1 MKIGVPKE
9 IKNNESRVGLTPESA
24 AKLITDNNE
33 LFVET
38 GAGAGIGFAD
48 EDYQSV
54 GAIVLDSASKV
65 YAESELIIKVKEP
78 LPEEFQYLTNQHTLF
93 TYLHLAANK
102 EQARELVQTGIT
114 GIAYETVTAADGTLP
129 LLAPMSAIAGQIGF
143 VVGSY
148 FLLKPNKGLGVLLDS
163 IGDIAPRVVTVIGAG
178 AAGTEA
184 IKKAIAT
191 GAHVKIIDL
200 SEDKLE
206 QLKTKFG
213 EDKVEYIVSTQEAI
227 EEALVSSD
235 LVIGSVYVIGKQA
248 PKVITKDMI
257 GAMKPGSV
265 IVDIA
270 IDQGGCIETSRPT
283 THDDPVFLHDGV
295 IHYCVT
301 NMPGAVPLTAT
312 LALNKATMPYIEA
325 LAKEGIAKAL
335 ESNQHLANGLNM
347 KNGEITHPAIKEALD
362 S

>member
-1 MKIGVPKE
+1 MKIGTPKE
-9 IKNNESRVGLTPESA
+9 IKNNESRVGLTPESVK
-24 AKLITDNNE
+24 KLCSNNNKV
-33 LFVET
+33 FVET
-38 GAGAGIGFAD
+38 GAGVEIGFTD
-48 EDYQSV
+48 EDYEAA
-54 GAIVLDSASKV
+54 GAIVLESASKV

-78 LPEEFQYLTNQHTLF
+78 LPEEFQYLTDRHTVF

-102 EQARELVQTGIT
+102 EQAKELVKTGIT
-114 GIAYETVTAADGTLP
+114 GIAYETVTAEDGTLP

-163 IGDIAPRVVTVIGAG
+163 VGDIAPRVVTVIGAG

-200 SEDKLE
+200 SEEKLE
-206 QLKTKFG
+206 QLKQTFG
-213 EDKVEYIVSTQEAI
+213 EDKVEYIVSTQETI
-227 EEALVSSD
+227 SEALATSD

-257 GAMKPGSV
+257 SAMKPGSV

-283 THDDPVFLHDGV
+283 THDDPVFIHDGV

-312 LALNKATMPYIEA
+312 LALNKATMPHIEA
-325 LAKEGIAKAL
+325 LAREGIIQAL
-335 ESNQHLANGLNM
+335 DSDKHLANGLNM
-347 KNGEITHPAIKEALD
+347 KNGEIIHPAIKEALEE
-362 S
+362 

>member
-54 GAIVLDSASKV
+54 GAIILDSASKV

-206 QLKTKFG
+206 QLKQKFG

-312 LALNKATMPYIEA
+312 LALNKATMPYIET
-325 LAKEGIAKAL
+325 LAKEGVAKAL

-347 KNGEITHPAIKEALD
+347 KNGEIMHPAIKEALD

>member
-206 QLKTKFG
+206 QLKPKFG

>member
-206 QLKTKFG
+206 QLKQKFG

-257 GAMKPGSV
+257 GSMKPGSV

>member
-1 MKIGVPKE
+1 MKIGIPKE
-9 IKNNESRVGLTPESA
+9 IKNNESRVGLTPESVK
-24 AKLITDNNE
+24 KLCSNNNE
-33 LFVET
+33 LFVE
-38 GAGAGIGFAD
+38 AGAGVEIGFSD
-48 EDYQSV
+48 EDYQSA
-54 GAIVLDSASKV
+54 GAIVLESASKV

-78 LPEEFQYLTNQHTLF
+78 LPEEFQYLTERHTVF
-93 TYLHLAANK
+93 TYMHLAANK
-102 EQARELVQTGIT
+102 KQARELVKTGIT
-114 GIAYETVTAADGTLP
+114 GIAYETVTAEDGTLP

-148 FLLKPNKGLGVLLDS
+148 FLLKPNKGLGVLLDA

-206 QLKTKFG
+206 QLKQTFG
-213 EDKVEYIVSTQEAI
+213 ENKVEYIVSTQQTI
-227 EEALVSSD
+227 SEALVSSD

-257 GAMKPGSV
+257 SAMKPGSV

-283 THDDPVFLHDGV
+283 THDDPIFLHDGV

-312 LALNKATMPYIEA
+312 LALNKATMPYIET
-325 LAKEGIAKAL
+325 LAKEGVKKAL
-335 ESNQHLANGLNM
+335 DSDQHLANGLNM
-347 KNGEITHPAIKEALD
+347 KNGEIIHPAIKEALD

>member
-1 MKIGVPKE
+1 MKIGTPKE
-9 IKNNESRVGLTPESA
+9 IKNNESRVGLTPESVK
-24 AKLITDNNE
+24 KLCSNNNE
-33 LFVET
+33 VFVET
-38 GAGAGIGFAD
+38 GAGVEIGFTD
-48 EDYQSV
+48 EDYEAA
-54 GAIVLDSASKV
+54 GAIVLESASKV

-78 LPEEFQYLTNQHTLF
+78 LPEEFQYLTDRHTVF

-102 EQARELVQTGIT
+102 EQAKELVKTGIT
-114 GIAYETVTAADGTLP
+114 GIAYETVTAEDGTLP

-200 SEDKLE
+200 AEKKLE
-206 QLKTKFG
+206 QLKQTFG
-213 EDKVEYIVSTQEAI
+213 EDKVEYIISTQETI
-227 EEALVSSD
+227 SEALATSD
-235 LVIGSVYVIGKQA
+235 LVVGSVYVIGKQA

-257 GAMKPGSV
+257 SAMKPGSV

-283 THDDPVFLHDGV
+283 THDDPVFIHDGV

-325 LAKEGIAKAL
+325 LAKDGVAKAL
-335 ESNQHLANGLNM
+335 ESDQHLANGLNM

>member
-206 QLKTKFG
+206 QLKQTFG

-312 LALNKATMPYIEA
+312 LALNKATMPYIET

>member
-102 EQARELVQTGIT
+102 QQARELVQTGIT

-206 QLKTKFG
+206 QLKQKFG

>member
-1 MKIGVPKE
+1 MKIGIPKE
-9 IKNNESRVGLTPESA
+9 IKNNESRVGLTPESVK
-24 AKLITDNNE
+24 KLCTSNNE

-38 GAGAGIGFAD
+38 GAGVEIGFTD
-48 EDYQSV
+48 EDYQSA
-54 GAIVLDSASKV
+54 GAIVLESASKV
-65 YAESELIIKVKEP
+65 YVESELIIKVKEP
-78 LPEEFQYLTNQHTLF
+78 LPEEFQYLTDRHTVF

-102 EQARELVQTGIT
+102 EQAKELVKTGVT
-114 GIAYETVTAADGTLP
+114 GIAYETVTAEDGTLP

-163 IGDIAPRVVTVIGAG
+163 VGDIAPRVVTVIGAG

-200 SEDKLE
+200 AEEKLE
-206 QLKTKFG
+206 QLKQTFG
-213 EDKVEYIVSTQEAI
+213 EDKVEYIVSTQETVS
-227 EEALVSSD
+227 EALATSD

-257 GAMKPGSV
+257 SAMKPGSV

-283 THDDPVFLHDGV
+283 THDDPVFIHDGV

-312 LALNKATMPYIEA
+312 LALNKATMPHIEA
-325 LAKEGIAKAL
+325 LAREGIIQAL
-335 ESNQHLANGLNM
+335 DSDKHLANGLNM
-347 KNGEITHPAIKEALD
+347 KNGEIIHPAIKEALEE
-362 S
+362 

>member
-1 MKIGVPKE
+1 MKIGTPKE
-9 IKNNESRVGLTPESA
+9 IKNNESRVGLTPESVK
-24 AKLITDNNE
+24 KLCSNNNE

-38 GAGAGIGFAD
+38 GAGVEIGFTD
-48 EDYQSV
+48 EDYEAA
-54 GAIVLDSASKV
+54 GAIVLESAKKV

-78 LPEEFQYLTNQHTLF
+78 LPEEFQYLTDRHTVF

-102 EQARELVQTGIT
+102 EQAKELVKTGIT
-114 GIAYETVTAADGTLP
+114 GIAYETVTAEDGRLP

-148 FLLKPNKGLGVLLDS
+148 FLLKPNNGLGVLLDS
-163 IGDIAPRVVTVIGAG
+163 VGDIAPRVVTVIGAG

-200 SEDKLE
+200 SEEKLE
-206 QLKTKFG
+206 QLKQTFG
-213 EDKVEYIVSTQEAI
+213 EDKVEYIISTQETI
-227 EEALVSSD
+227 SEALATSD

-257 GAMKPGSV
+257 TAMKPGSV
-265 IVDIA
+265 VVDIA

-283 THDDPVFLHDGV
+283 THDDPVFIHDGV

-312 LALNKATMPYIEA
+312 LALNKATMPHIEA
-325 LAKEGIAKAL
+325 LAREGIIQAL
-335 ESNQHLANGLNM
+335 DSDKHLANGLNM
-347 KNGEITHPAIKEALD
+347 KNGEIIHPAIKEALKE
-362 S
+362 

>member
-1 MKIGVPKE
+1 MKIGIPKE
-9 IKNNESRVGLTPESA
+9 IKNNESRVGLTPESVK
-24 AKLITDNNE
+24 KLCTNNNE

-38 GAGAGIGFAD
+38 GAGVEIGFTD
-48 EDYQSV
+48 EDYQSA
-54 GAIVLDSASKV
+54 GAIVLESASKV

-78 LPEEFQYLTNQHTLF
+78 LPEEFQYLTDRHTIF

-102 EQARELVQTGIT
+102 KQARELVKTGIT
-114 GIAYETVTAADGTLP
+114 GIAYETVTAEDGTLP
-129 LLAPMSAIAGQIGF
+129 LLAPMSSIAGQIGF

-178 AAGTEA
+178 VAGTEA

-200 SEDKLE
+200 SEGKLE
-206 QLKTKFG
+206 QLKQTFG
-213 EDKVEYIVSTQEAI
+213 ENKVEYIVSTQQTI
-227 EEALVSSD
+227 SEALVSSD

-257 GAMKPGSV
+257 SAMKSGSV

-283 THDDPVFLHDGV
+283 THDDPVFVHDGV

-325 LAKEGIAKAL
+325 LAKEGVTKAL
-335 ESNQHLANGLNM
+335 DSDRHLANGLNM
-347 KNGEITHPAIKEALD
+347 KNGEIIHPAIKEALD
-362 S
+362 L

>member
-54 GAIVLDSASKV
+54 GAIILDSASKV

-206 QLKTKFG
+206 QLKPKFG

-257 GAMKPGSV
+257 SSMKPGSV

>member
-9 IKNNESRVGLTPESA
+9 IKNNESRVGLTPESV
-24 AKLITDNNE
+24 AKLIKSNNE

-38 GAGAGIGFAD
+38 GAGVGIGFAD
-48 EDYQSV
+48 EDYQSA
-54 GAIVLDSASKV
+54 GAIILDSASKV

-78 LPEEFQYLTNQHTLF
+78 LPEEFQYLTEQHTIF

-102 EQARELVQTGIT
+102 KQARELVKTGIT
-114 GIAYETVTAADGTLP
+114 GIAYETVTAEDGTLP

-148 FLLKPNKGLGVLLDS
+148 FLLKPNKGLGVLLDA

-206 QLKTKFG
+206 QLKQTFG
-213 EDKVEYIVSTQEAI
+213 ENKVEYIVSTQQTI
-227 EEALVSSD
+227 SEALVSSD

-257 GAMKPGSV
+257 SAMKPGSV

-283 THDDPVFLHDGV
+283 THDDPIFLHDGV

-312 LALNKATMPYIEA
+312 LALNKATMPYIET
-325 LAKEGIAKAL
+325 LAKEGVKKAL
-335 ESNQHLANGLNM
+335 DSDQHLANGLNM
-347 KNGEITHPAIKEALD
+347 KNGEIIHPAIKEALD

>member
-206 QLKTKFG
+206 QLKQKFG

-347 KNGEITHPAIKEALD
+347 KNGEIMHPAIKEALD

>member
-206 QLKTKFG
+206 QLKQKFG

-312 LALNKATMPYIEA
+312 LALNKATMPYIET
-325 LAKEGIAKAL
+325 LAKEGVAKAL

-347 KNGEITHPAIKEALD
+347 KNGKITHPAIKEALD

>member
-1 MKIGVPKE
+1 MYK
-9 IKNNESRVGLTPESA
+9 R
-24 AKLITDNNE
+24 
-33 LFVET
+33 
-38 GAGAGIGFAD
+38 
-48 EDYQSV
+48 Q
-54 GAIVLDSASKV
+54 
-65 YAESELIIKVKEP
+65 
-78 LPEEFQYLTNQHTLF
+78 
-93 TYLHLAANK
+93 
-102 EQARELVQTGIT
+102 
-114 GIAYETVTAADGTLP
+114 
-129 LLAPMSAIAGQIGF
+129 
-143 VVGSY
+143 
-148 FLLKPNKGLGVLLDS
+148 
-163 IGDIAPRVVTVIGAG
+163 
-178 AAGTEA
+178 
-184 IKKAIAT
+184 
-191 GAHVKIIDL
+191 
-200 SEDKLE
+200 
-206 QLKTKFG
+206 
-213 EDKVEYIVSTQEAI
+213 QEAI

>member
-1 MKIGVPKE
+1 MKIGTPKE
-9 IKNNESRVGLTPESA
+9 IKNNESRVGLTPESVK
-24 AKLITDNNE
+24 KLCSNNNE
-33 LFVET
+33 LFIET
-38 GAGAGIGFAD
+38 GAGVEIGFTD
-48 EDYQSV
+48 EDYEAA
-54 GAIVLDSASKV
+54 GAIVLESASKV

-78 LPEEFQYLTNQHTLF
+78 LPEEFQYLTDRHTVF

-102 EQARELVQTGIT
+102 EQAKELVKTGIT
-114 GIAYETVTAADGTLP
+114 GIAYETVTAEDGTLP

-163 IGDIAPRVVTVIGAG
+163 VGDIAPRVVTVIGAG

-200 SEDKLE
+200 SEEKLE
-206 QLKTKFG
+206 QLKQTFG
-213 EDKVEYIVSTQEAI
+213 EDKVEDIISTQETVS
-227 EEALVSSD
+227 EALATSD

-257 GAMKPGSV
+257 SAMKPGSV

-283 THDDPVFLHDGV
+283 THDDPVFIHDGV

-312 LALNKATMPYIEA
+312 LALNKATMPHIEA
-325 LAKEGIAKAL
+325 LAREGIIQAL
-335 ESNQHLANGLNM
+335 DSDKHLANGLNM
-347 KNGEITHPAIKEALD
+347 KNGEITHPAIKEALEE
-362 S
+362 

>member
-206 QLKTKFG
+206 QLKQTFG

-347 KNGEITHPAIKEALD
+347 KNGEIMHPAIKEALD

>member
-1 MKIGVPKE
+1 MIIGLPKE
-9 IKNNESRVGLTPESA
+9 IKNNEYRVGLTPESV
-24 AKLITDNNE
+24 KE
-33 LFVET
+33 LTNDGHNVFVQSD
-38 GAGAGIGFAD
+38 AGRNIGFQD
-48 EDYQSV
+48 SDYLEH
-54 GAIVLDSASKV
+54 GAEILSSAEEV
-65 YAESELIIKVKEP
+65 YINSELIVKVKEP
-78 LPEEFQYLTNQHTLF
+78 VEEEFAFLRDDLTLF
-93 TYLHLAANK
+93 SYLHLAGNSEIAKKIIN
-102 EQARELVQTGIT
+102 TGVT
-114 GIAYETVTAADGTLP
+114 GIAYETVTAEDGTLP

-148 FLLKPNKGLGVLLDS
+148 FLLKPNKGLGVLLDA

-206 QLKTKFG
+206 QLKQTFG
-213 EDKVEYIVSTQEAI
+213 ENKVEYIVSTQQTI
-227 EEALVSSD
+227 SEALVSSD

-257 GAMKPGSV
+257 SAMKPGSV

-283 THDDPVFLHDGV
+283 THDDPIFLHDGV

-312 LALNKATMPYIEA
+312 LALNKATMPYIET
-325 LAKEGIAKAL
+325 LAKEGVKKAL
-335 ESNQHLANGLNM
+335 DSDQHLANGLNM
-347 KNGEITHPAIKEALD
+347 KNGEIIHPAIKEALD

>member
-1 MKIGVPKE
+1 MKIGIPKE
-9 IKNNESRVGLTPESA
+9 IKNNESRVGLTPESVK
-24 AKLITDNNE
+24 KLCSNNNE

-38 GAGAGIGFAD
+38 EAGVEIGFTD
-48 EDYQSV
+48 EDYQSA
-54 GAIVLDSASKV
+54 GAIVLESASKV

-78 LPEEFQYLTNQHTLF
+78 LPEEFQYLTDRHTIF

-102 EQARELVQTGIT
+102 KQARELVKTGIT
-114 GIAYETVTAADGTLP
+114 GIAYETVTAEDGTLP

-163 IGDIAPRVVTVIGAG
+163 VGDIAPRVVTVIGAG

-200 SEDKLE
+200 SEEKLE
-206 QLKTKFG
+206 QLKQTFG
-213 EDKVEYIVSTQEAI
+213 EDKVEYIISTQETI
-227 EEALVSSD
+227 SEALATSD
-235 LVIGSVYVIGKQA
+235 LVVGSVYVIGKQA

-257 GAMKPGSV
+257 SAMKPGSV

-283 THDDPVFLHDGV
+283 THDDPVFIHDGV

-312 LALNKATMPYIEA
+312 LALNKATMPHIEA
-325 LAKEGIAKAL
+325 LARKGIIQAL
-335 ESNQHLANGLNM
+335 DSDKHLANGLNM
-347 KNGEITHPAIKEALD
+347 KNGEITHPAIKEALEE
-362 S
+362 

>member
-54 GAIVLDSASKV
+54 GAIILDSASKV

-206 QLKTKFG
+206 QLKQTFG

>member
-1 MKIGVPKE
+1 MKIGIPKE
-9 IKNNESRVGLTPESA
+9 IKNNESRVGLTPESVK
-24 AKLITDNNE
+24 KLCSNNNE
-33 LFVET
+33 LFVEA
-38 GAGAGIGFAD
+38 GAGAEIGFSD
-48 EDYQSV
+48 EDYEAA
-54 GAIVLDSASKV
+54 GAIVLESASKV

-78 LPEEFQYLTNQHTLF
+78 LPEEFQYLTDRHTVF

-102 EQARELVQTGIT
+102 EQAKELVKTGIT
-114 GIAYETVTAADGTLP
+114 GIAYETVTAEDGTLP

-163 IGDIAPRVVTVIGAG
+163 VGDIAPRVVTVIGAG

-200 SEDKLE
+200 AEEKLE
-206 QLKTKFG
+206 QLKQTFG
-213 EDKVEYIVSTQEAI
+213 EDKVEYIVSTQETI
-227 EEALVSSD
+227 SEALATSD
-235 LVIGSVYVIGKQA
+235 LVVGSVYVIGKQA

-257 GAMKPGSV
+257 SAMKPGSV

-283 THDDPVFLHDGV
+283 THDDPVFIHDGV

-312 LALNKATMPYIEA
+312 LALNKATMPHIEA
-325 LAKEGIAKAL
+325 LAREGIIQAL
-335 ESNQHLANGLNM
+335 DSDKHLANGLNM
-347 KNGEITHPAIKEALD
+347 KNGEITHPAIKEALEE
-362 S
+362 

>member
-1 MKIGVPKE
+1 MKIGIPKE
-9 IKNNESRVGLTPESA
+9 IKNNESRVGLTPESVK
-24 AKLITDNNE
+24 KLCTNNNE

-38 GAGAGIGFAD
+38 GAGVEIGFTD
-48 EDYQSV
+48 EDYQSA
-54 GAIVLDSASKV
+54 GAIVLESASKV
-65 YAESELIIKVKEP
+65 YVESELIIKVKEP
-78 LPEEFQYLTNQHTLF
+78 LPEEFQYLTDRHTVF

-102 EQARELVQTGIT
+102 EQAKELVKTGVT
-114 GIAYETVTAADGTLP
+114 GIAYETVTAEDGTLP

-163 IGDIAPRVVTVIGAG
+163 VGDIAPRVVTVIGAG

-200 SEDKLE
+200 SEEKLE
-206 QLKTKFG
+206 QLKQTFG
-213 EDKVEYIVSTQEAI
+213 EDKVEYIISTQETVS
-227 EEALVSSD
+227 EALATSD

-257 GAMKPGSV
+257 SAMKPGSV

-283 THDDPVFLHDGV
+283 THDDPVFIHDGV

-312 LALNKATMPYIEA
+312 LALNKATMPHIEA
-325 LAKEGIAKAL
+325 LAREGIIQAL
-335 ESNQHLANGLNM
+335 DSDKHLANGLNM
-347 KNGEITHPAIKEALD
+347 KNGEIIHPAIKEALEE
-362 S
+362 

>member
-1 MKIGVPKE
+1 MKIGIPKE
-9 IKNNESRVGLTPESA
+9 IKNNESRVGLTPESVK
-24 AKLITDNNE
+24 KLCSNNNE
-33 LFVET
+33 LFVE
-38 GAGAGIGFAD
+38 AGAGVEIGFSD
-48 EDYQSV
+48 EDYQSA
-54 GAIVLDSASKV
+54 GAIVLESASKV

-78 LPEEFQYLTNQHTLF
+78 LPEEFQYLTERHTVF

-102 EQARELVQTGIT
+102 KQARELVKTGIT
-114 GIAYETVTAADGTLP
+114 GIAYETVTAEDGTLP

-148 FLLKPNKGLGVLLDS
+148 FLLKPNKGLGVLLDA

-206 QLKTKFG
+206 QLKQTFG
-213 EDKVEYIVSTQEAI
+213 ENKVEYIVSTQQTI
-227 EEALVSSD
+227 SEALVSSD

-257 GAMKPGSV
+257 SAMKPGSV

-283 THDDPVFLHDGV
+283 THDDPIFLHDGV

-312 LALNKATMPYIEA
+312 LALNKATMPYIET
-325 LAKEGIAKAL
+325 LAKEGVKKAL
-335 ESNQHLANGLNM
+335 DSDQHLANGLNM
-347 KNGEITHPAIKEALD
+347 KNGEIIHPAIKEALD

>member
-1 MKIGVPKE
+1 MKIGIPKE
-9 IKNNESRVGLTPESA
+9 IKNNESRVGLTPESVK
-24 AKLITDNNE
+24 KLCTNNNE

-38 GAGAGIGFAD
+38 GAGVEIGFTD
-48 EDYQSV
+48 EDYQSA
-54 GAIVLDSASKV
+54 GAIVLESASKV

-78 LPEEFQYLTNQHTLF
+78 LPEEFQYLTDRHTVF

-102 EQARELVQTGIT
+102 EQAKELVKTGIT
-114 GIAYETVTAADGTLP
+114 GIAYETVTAEDGTLP

-163 IGDIAPRVVTVIGAG
+163 VGDIAPRVVTVIGAG

-200 SEDKLE
+200 SEEKLE
-206 QLKTKFG
+206 QLKQTFG
-213 EDKVEYIVSTQEAI
+213 EDKVEYIISTQETI
-227 EEALVSSD
+227 SEALATSD

-257 GAMKPGSV
+257 SAMKPGSV

-283 THDDPVFLHDGV
+283 THDDPVFIHDGV

-312 LALNKATMPYIEA
+312 LALNKATMPHIEA
-325 LAKEGIAKAL
+325 LAREGIIQAL
-335 ESNQHLANGLNM
+335 DSDKHLANGLNM
-347 KNGEITHPAIKEALD
+347 KNGEIIHPAIKEALEE
-362 S
+362 